1 MPDAIDIL
9 EVLRRAAADTTRDLS
24 TDALADISGWSPS
37 HLHRA
42 FRGVAMETPKTWTTR
57 VRLARA
63 LELLMTNNESLAI
76 VAVAA
81 GFASHEVMTRTFK
94 RVLGISPSALRSR
107 NDAAHLHHA
116 ACLAL
121 YHLPLHP
128 SSHKRRDP
136 MSVTVTVET
145 RAPQPV
151 LSMTRTTAADGLQK
165 AMAEC
170 LPAVFMH
177 CQSHGIAMA
186 GPPFTRYLAMTR
198 GTFTIAAGM
207 PITAP
212 GSDAGEGD
220 TLISA
225 GELPGGE
232 IAVAIHA
239 GPYQTLGETHAAL
252 EAWVAAQ
259 GRTAAGPPWET
270 YITDPGEVPNPADWR
285 TEVCLPLGCKVP

>member
-1 MPDAIDIL
+1 MPSATDIL
-9 EVLRRAAADTTRDLS
+9 EVLRRAAADPARNLT
-24 TDALADISGWSPS
+24 TDALADLSGWSPS

-63 LELLMTNNESLAI
+63 LELLKTRSAPLGAI
-76 VAVAA
+76 AEAA
-81 GFASHEVMTRTFK
+81 GFASHEVMTRTFR
-94 RVLGISPSALRSR
+94 RVLGTSPSALREHDDSE
-107 NDAAHLHHA
+107 HLHHA

-121 YHLPLHP
+121 YHLHLQPFE
-128 SSHKRRDP
+128 RNTP
-136 MSVTVTVET
+136 MSTDITIEK
-145 RAPQPV
+145 RAPQPA
-151 LSMTRTTAADGLQK
+151 LTMTRTATLDGLQK

-177 CQSHGIAMA
+177 CQSNNIAMA

-198 GTFTIAAGM
+198 GSVTIAAGM

-212 GSDAGEGD
+212 SEDAGEGD
-220 TLISA
+220 GLISA
-225 GELPGGE
+225 CDLPGGD
-232 IAVAIHA
+232 IAVTVHV

-252 EAWVAAQ
+252 EAWVKAQ
-259 GRTAAGPPWET
+259 GRQPAGPPWET

-285 TEVCLPLGCKVP
+285 TEVCLPLA